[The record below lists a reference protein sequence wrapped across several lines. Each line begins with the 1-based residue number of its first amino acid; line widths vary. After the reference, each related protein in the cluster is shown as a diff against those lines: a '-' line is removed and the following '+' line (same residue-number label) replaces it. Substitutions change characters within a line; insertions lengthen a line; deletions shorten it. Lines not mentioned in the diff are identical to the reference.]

1 MKQKY
6 SLMIADI
13 QIGVVTDADPAYV
26 ERLVGILD
34 RKMREINLKSRLC
47 SKHEAALLCAL
58 EFCADKLAMTD
69 ENEELAER
77 CEKYGAVLES
87 FKAQTA
93 DLTSRLEEL
102 KKENEVLRSLIS
114 GAPAQEAVAE
124 NVPSPTQLF
133 AEIAEDATNKV
144 VAPAPEEEDPST
156 SRSRVGSM
164 FDLLSFNDF

>member
-13 QIGVVTDADPAYV
+13 QIGVVTDAEPAQV

-34 RKMREINLKSRLC
+34 RKMREISLRSRLC

-58 EFCADKLAMTD
+58 DFCADKLALQD
-69 ENEELAER
+69 ENAELSER
-77 CEKYGAVLES
+77 CEKFTSVLES

-93 DLTSRLEEL
+93 EMTQQLEDL

-114 GAPAQEAVAE
+114 GKTEEPVVAPT
-124 NVPSPTQLF
+124 PTQLF
-133 AEIAEDATNKV
+133 AEIAEDATNTVKAEV
-144 VAPAPEEEDPST
+144 TEEDAP

>member
-102 KKENEVLRSLIS
+102 KRKTRCF
-114 GAPAQEAVAE
+114 APLSQVR
-124 NVPSPTQLF
+124 PRRKRLPRTSP
-133 AEIAEDATNKV
+133 
-144 VAPAPEEEDPST
+144 PP
-156 SRSRVGSM
+156 
-164 FDLLSFNDF
+164 LSFLPRSQRMRPTRS